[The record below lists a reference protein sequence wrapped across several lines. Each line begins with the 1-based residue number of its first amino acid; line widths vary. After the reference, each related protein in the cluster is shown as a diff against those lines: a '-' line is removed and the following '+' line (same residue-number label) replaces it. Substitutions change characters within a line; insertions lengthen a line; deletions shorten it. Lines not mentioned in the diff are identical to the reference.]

1 MDPER
6 ERRRRQLRAQQIE
19 LYVRGDGHAIQQAI
33 AAGGG
38 QEMLNTAEN
47 VLAHKVAQAAVRT
60 SREVQ
65 DKITGAA
72 LFAIRLRSESIFF
85 CWSERMARASASFI
99 PTL

>member
-1 MDPER
+1 MDAD
-6 ERRRRQLRAQQIE
+6 QIKAHLRAQVESLAESAEGEARQLAIVAE
-19 LYVRGDGHAIQQAI
+19 NLVEQYV

-72 LFAIRLRSESIFF
+72 LFAIRLLVG
-85 CWSERMARASASFI
+85 AV
-99 PTL
+99 